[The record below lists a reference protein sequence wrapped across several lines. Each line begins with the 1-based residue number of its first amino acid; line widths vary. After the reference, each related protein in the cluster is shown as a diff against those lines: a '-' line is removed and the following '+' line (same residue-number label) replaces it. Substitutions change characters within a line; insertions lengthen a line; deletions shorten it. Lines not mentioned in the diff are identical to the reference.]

1 MKRVRVH
8 NKVLFFSWFDFSEMA
23 IAIPCGIILAR
34 LLTLSLCTFYWGGE
48 MLLIYVLQL
57 LNNLYEVSN
66 TSIQTIKQY
75 IISEFSIVHCK
86 FRTCPPWRIVHYPT
100 GFT

>member
-34 LLTLSLCTFYWGGE
+34 LLTLSLHFLLGWGDAA
-48 MLLIYVLQL
+48 
-57 LNNLYEVSN
+57 NLCFT
-66 TSIQTIKQY
+66 TSQ
-75 IISEFSIVHCK
+75 
-86 FRTCPPWRIVHYPT
+86 
-100 GFT
+100 